1 MYGGISMRL
10 QQIAISGFKS
20 FPERANLVFD
30 DGVTAIVGPNGCGK
44 SNVIDAI
51 TWVLGEQS
59 AKSLRGERMEDVIFA
74 GSDARKPIGTA
85 EVKLYLAQVAAAPG
99 QVGAP
104 DPDLRRVSVPAAAP
118 LAVDAADPP
127 SDVAAVP
134 GPVGGPDPDL
144 RGVPAPPAA
153 DPPSDDADIDDLLPL
168 ITRDIEVGRRLY
180 RSGESEYLIDGRIC
194 RLRDIQDL
202 LMDSGVGVKAYAVI
216 EQGKIGQILGARP
229 TERRQLLEEAA
240 GVTKYKSRRRAAEL
254 KLDAARQNLT
264 RVDDIIYEVEKQR
277 RSLKRQAAKA
287 RRYRRLREELRR
299 WETLGFARRH
309 RVLLADLSSART
321 RLEAAREVEEAAA
334 ARVATVEGNRERCQ
348 IELTEAES
356 AATGSRDAAHALD
369 LAVERRQQQLTFD
382 RRQIETL
389 ADSLGEIAGEI
400 EALRAR
406 RDPARNE
413 LDAQIEEARRC
424 GAERDEVGAGLQAR
438 EDELAQAQ
446 RGLDGL
452 EGDVEAA
459 RSEVFA
465 AVNAA
470 TALQHAIE
478 HASASHG
485 KLGESLAKL
494 DAEAADLAI
503 ESREIEAEGARLDAA
518 ERETKA
524 ALEGVRS
531 ACTEREAE
539 LATVR
544 REREGLERDLR
555 GREQGLAGLTGR
567 LTSLRDL
574 EATRAGYTEAA
585 RLLLSTE
592 AAGVRHLGSVA
603 DHLEVAPGRE
613 RAVEACLG
621 DLLQHVVVP
630 SRTDAEAGIAFVRAR
645 GAGRVGF
652 LVADAADRASRVPE
666 APTDSVEPVAGVVDV
681 AGSGADAVGAAIAGH
696 WLAPS
701 FDAAASAAGLTD
713 APVATPEG
721 DVFRGSGRVDGGAK
735 AEALGILAT
744 KREIRELETRIAA
757 EESTVEDLAA
767 AIAERDAAASAAEAA
782 LGELQQQRHQ
792 HEKTTLGHDMQRTAA
807 AEASRRL
814 GRKQELIDTERRTLG
829 EERAGLEA
837 RRDEARVSIE
847 RLEGEQR
854 VADDRLAAA
863 QRRVFDGRESIER
876 LRRDVAEVKA
886 GHAALVE
893 RASALETGV
902 ARIERANRELE
913 ERLEHRNAEHARV
926 AAAREALI
934 ASVAES
940 ERLLDGEVVK
950 LSDLREDVRAADERV
965 LDLRGRLETEDAA
978 AREARAAL
986 EERRGEAAAIDVA
999 RATAERD
1006 LDHLA
1011 ETCRDTL
1018 QSTLDEV
1025 SARAEQIERDGLAVA
1040 GGSGA
1045 EPDEAAESA
1054 DAGEIAGSA
1063 DAGEIAESEE
1073 DVGEAAGDIAR
1084 AAAEPGAGPDPGSPG
1099 TSASAVDIEETA
1111 ARLREKIERLGPVNM
1126 MAIEE
1131 FDDLD
1136 ERYDFLTAQRKDLVE
1151 SIDATVDAIARIN
1164 KTTRERF
1171 REAFD
1176 AINTHFQQTFST
1188 LFGGGRAG
1196 LVLLDETDLLESGID
1211 IIAQP
1216 PGKRLQSIQLLSG
1229 GEKAL
1234 AAMALMFAIFK
1245 FKPSP
1250 FCLLDE
1256 IDAPLD
1262 EANIG
1267 RFVEMLR
1274 GMQSETQFILVTHN
1288 RKTMEIADRLYGVT
1302 MEEPG
1307 VSKLVSVQLSA

>member
-1 MYGGISMRL
+1 MYGIRMRL
-10 QQIAISGFKS
+10 HQLAISGFKS

-99 QVGAP
+99 QVG
-104 DPDLRRVSVPAAAP
+104 
-118 LAVDAADPP
+118 
-127 SDVAAVP
+127 
-134 GPVGGPDPDL
+134 GPDPVA
-144 RGVPAPPAA
+144 RPVPAPADPSPPAGPA
-153 DPPSDDADIDDLLPL
+153 GPPSDDADIDDLLPL

-180 RSGESEYLIDGRIC
+180 RSGESEYLIDGRVC

-309 RVLLADLSSART
+309 RVLVAELSSART
-321 RLEAAREVEEAAA
+321 RLEAAREVEGAAA

-356 AATGSRDAAHALD
+356 AATRSRDAAHALD

-389 ADSLGEIAGEI
+389 ADSLAEIAGEI

-406 RDPARNE
+406 RDPARSE
-413 LDAQIEEARRC
+413 LEAQIAEARRC
-424 GAERDEVGAGLQAR
+424 GAERDEVGTGLQAR

-446 RGLDGL
+446 RALDGL

-478 HASASHG
+478 HASASHE

-503 ESREIEAEGARLDAA
+503 ESREIEAERARLDAA
-518 ERETKA
+518 EQETKA
-524 ALEGVRS
+524 ALERDCS
-531 ACTEREAE
+531 ACAEREAE
-539 LATVR
+539 LASVR
-544 REREGLERDLR
+544 RDREALERDLR

-585 RLLLSTE
+585 RLLLSAE
-592 AAGVRHLGSVA
+592 GAGVRHLGSVA
-603 DHLEVAPGRE
+603 DHLEAAPGHE

-630 SRTDAEAGIAFVRAR
+630 SRSDAEAGISFVRSR

-652 LVADAADRASRVPE
+652 LVADATDRAGRVPE
-666 APTDSVEPVAGVVDV
+666 APASSVEPVAGVVEV
-681 AGSGADAVGAAIAGH
+681 AGPGADAVGAAIAGR

-701 FDAAASAAGLTD
+701 FDAAAAAAGLTD

-721 DVFRGSGRVDGGAK
+721 DVFRGAGRVAGGAK

-757 EESTVEDLAA
+757 ETAAVEDLGAV
-767 AIAERDAAASAAEAA
+767 IAERDEAAAAAETA
-782 LGELQQQRHQ
+782 LGELQQKRHQ
-792 HEKTTLGHDMQRTAA
+792 HEKTMLGHDMQRTAA

-814 GRKQELIDTERRTLG
+814 ARKQELIDIERRTLC
-829 EERAGLEA
+829 EERTGLEA
-837 RRDEARVSIE
+837 RRDEARASIE

-854 VADDRLAAA
+854 VADERLAAA

-913 ERLEHRNAEHARV
+913 ERLDHRGAEHARV

-934 ASVAES
+934 ASVAGS
-940 ERLLDGEVVK
+940 EQQLDGEVVK
-950 LSDLREDVRAADERV
+950 LADLREDVRAADERV
-965 LDLRGRLETEDAA
+965 LDLRGRLETEDGA
-978 AREARAAL
+978 ARDARAAL

-1025 SARAEQIERDGLAVA
+1025 SARAEQLEREGLADA
-1040 GGSGA
+1040 GRLAGEPEEEG
-1045 EPDEAAESA
+1045 EPDEGE
-1054 DAGEIAGSA
+1054 AGESRDGAAAAAPAEVSATEPEAGSA
-1063 DAGEIAESEE
+1063 
-1073 DVGEAAGDIAR
+1073 
-1084 AAAEPGAGPDPGSPG
+1084 GAG
-1099 TSASAVDIEETA
+1099 AAAVDIEETTA
-1111 ARLREKIERLGPVNM
+1111 QLREKIERLGPVNM

-1136 ERYDFLTAQRKDLVE
+1136 ERYEFLTAQRKDLVE
-1151 SIDATVDAIARIN
+1151 SIDATVDAIGRIN

-1245 FKPSP
+1245 FRPSP

-1307 VSKLVSVQLSA
+1307 VSKLVSVQLQA

>member
-1 MYGGISMRL
+1 MRL
-10 QQIAISGFKS
+10 QQLAISGFKS

-59 AKSLRGERMEDVIFA
+59 AKSLRGERMEDVIFS
-74 GSDARKPIGTA
+74 GSDGRKPIGTA
-85 EVKLYLAQVAAAPG
+85 EVRLYLGQVTAAPG
-99 QVGAP
+99 QVGGP
-104 DPDLRRVSVPAAAP
+104 DPNRHPVVTPADVPPATAP
-118 LAVDAADPP
+118 ADPP
-127 SDVAAVP
+127 
-134 GPVGGPDPDL
+134 L
-144 RGVPAPPAA
+144 
-153 DPPSDDADIDDLLPL
+153 DDADIDDLLPL

-180 RSGESEYLIDGRIC
+180 RSGESEYLIDGRVC

-216 EQGKIGQILGARP
+216 EQGRIGQILGARP

-299 WETLGFARRH
+299 WETLGFARRY
-309 RVLLADLSSART
+309 RVLADDLASART
-321 RLEAAREVEEAAA
+321 RLGSAREVEAAA
-334 ARVATVEGNRERCQ
+334 AAQVTTVEGNRERCQ
-348 IELTEAES
+348 IELAEAES
-356 AATGSRDAAHALD
+356 AATRSRDAAHALD

-382 RRQIETL
+382 GRQVQAL
-389 ADSLGEIAGEI
+389 ADSLAEIAGELTD
-400 EALRAR
+400 LRAK

-413 LDAQIEEARRC
+413 LEAQIAEARRC
-424 GAERDEVGAGLQAR
+424 GAERDAVGASLQSR
-438 EDELAQAQ
+438 DGELAQAQ
-446 RGLDGL
+446 LALDGL
-452 EGDVEAA
+452 DGDVEAA

-478 HASASHG
+478 HASASYER
-485 KLGESLAKL
+485 LGESRAKL

-503 ESREIEAEGARLDAA
+503 ETQELEAERTRLDAG
-518 ERETKA
+518 EQETRA
-524 ALEGVRS
+524 ALERVLA

-539 LATVR
+539 LVSVR
-544 REREGLERDLR
+544 GEREALARDLR
-555 GREQGLAGLTGR
+555 EREQGLAGLTGR

-574 EATRAGYTEAA
+574 EATRADYTDAA
-585 RLLLSTE
+585 RLLLSADGSE
-592 AAGVRHLGSVA
+592 VRHLGSVA

-621 DLLQHVVVP
+621 DLLQHVVVA
-630 SRTDAEAGIAFVRAR
+630 SRADAEAGIAFVRSH

-652 LVADAADRASRVPE
+652 LIVEAADRTASIPDAPAAPVESVASVVE
-666 APTDSVEPVAGVVDV
+666 AAGP
-681 AGSGADAVGAAIAGH
+681 GAAAVRRAIANH

-701 FDAAASAAGLTD
+701 LEAAAEAAEGTA
-713 APVATPEG
+713 APIATPDG
-721 DVFRGSGRVDGGAK
+721 DVFRGPARMDGGAK

-744 KREIRELETRIAA
+744 KRQIRELETQIAVEETAVERLTGAIAA
-757 EESTVEDLAA
+757 RGATEAA
-767 AIAERDAAASAAEAA
+767 TETA
-782 LGELQQQRHQ
+782 LGELRQQRHQ
-792 HEKTTLGHDMQRTAA
+792 HEKTSLGHDMQRSAA
-807 AEASRRL
+807 AATARRL
-814 GRKQELIDTERRTLG
+814 AQKQELIGTERRTVD
-829 EERAGLEA
+829 EELAGLEV
-837 RRDEARVSIE
+837 RRDEARASIE
-847 RLEGEQR
+847 RLDGEQR
-854 VADDRLAAA
+854 AADERLAAA
-863 QRRVFDGRESIER
+863 QRRVFDGRESIEQS
-876 LRRDVAEVKA
+876 RRDVAEVKA
-886 GHAALVE
+886 GHATLVE
-893 RASALETGV
+893 RASALEAGV
-902 ARIERANRELE
+902 LRIERANRELE
-913 ERLEHRNAEHARV
+913 ERLEHRTAEHARIGTV
-926 AAAREALI
+926 REALI
-934 ASVAES
+934 ASVADS
-940 ERLLDGEVVK
+940 RRQLDDEIAK
-950 LSDLREDVRAADERV
+950 LGTLRKDVGAVDEQV
-965 LDLRGRLETEDAA
+965 LGLRGRLEAEDGSL
-978 AREARAAL
+978 RVARAVL
-986 EERRGEAAAIDVA
+986 EERRGEVATIDLV
-999 RATAERD
+999 RVTAERD

-1018 QSTLDEV
+1018 QSTLEEV
-1025 SARAEQIERDGLAVA
+1025 AARAEQIEQDGLA
-1040 GGSGA
+1040 
-1045 EPDEAAESA
+1045 
-1054 DAGEIAGSA
+1054 DAGQLAG
-1063 DAGEIAESEE
+1063 ESEE
-1073 DVGEAAGDIAR
+1073 SGESDEDEEAGEGGDR
-1084 AAAEPGAGPDPGSPG
+1084 AAAPESGDRPGAVESGASG
-1099 TSASAVDIEETA
+1099 TGEAAVDIEETTA
-1111 ARLREKIERLGPVNM
+1111 VLREKIERLGPVNM

-1151 SIDATVDAIARIN
+1151 SIDATVDAITRIN

-1176 AINTHFQQTFST
+1176 AINTHFHDTFST

-1196 LVLLDETDLLESGID
+1196 LALLDETDLLESGID

-1234 AAMALMFAIFK
+1234 TAMALMFAIFK

-1307 VSKLVSVQLSA
+1307 VSKLISVQLGHS